1 MSGTTNLAGTG
12 AAVDPRI
19 ALAATDETAL
29 QAATRATGAA
39 LLTGRPS
46 TVKTAG
52 DAVSAV
58 LEAAFG
64 ALDDELRSTAP
75 LYVLCDEYSIFAAR
89 RLVTRCHDTQ
99 RRLRPSDSVR
109 PETSE
114 LVRPYLT
121 AAGHQGSCYLLAGVP
136 AESVLQLAMSTGHP
150 AVVVCEPALL
160 PGDDPHHRDCLAVA
174 AAWGSGMPPVLPA
187 MASPTPSAL
196 LNALSSERQ
205 WNYA

>member
-1 MSGTTNLAGTG
+1 MSRTTNVVTVG
-12 AAVDPRI
+12 AAVDSRI

-29 QAATRATGAA
+29 HVATRATGEA
-39 LLTGRPS
+39 LLTGQPR
-46 TVKTAG
+46 TVKTPVE
-52 DAVSAV
+52 AVSAV

-75 LYVLCDEYSIFAAR
+75 LYVLCDDYSIFAAR
-89 RLVTRCHDTQ
+89 RLVTRCHETH

-121 AAGHQGSCYLLAGVP
+121 AAGHQGSCYLLAGVS
-136 AESVLQLAMSTGHP
+136 AE
-150 AVVVCEPALL
+150 AVVELATSAGHRAVVICEPALL

-174 AAWGSGMPPVLPA
+174 AAWGSGEPPVLPA
-187 MASPTPSAL
+187 TTSATPSAL

-205 WNYA
+205 WNNA